1 MGLANWKLN
10 QKITL
15 GITLI
20 VIICISMLYIM
31 ASQSLKGVMQKSEQN
46 YMKSMLAAQTN
57 LIEEYVTRQENML
70 FAYSQT
76 PVIRKS
82 LKNPE
87 DGAAVNEAEAYT
99 KNYFKNLNKWEG
111 IYASVMDTRCIIHNN
126 EQVIGKTFRKG
137 ASLQQLHEAMKTR
150 NGLYDAGIIVSPATQ
165 KLILSMYC
173 PVYDT
178 DGTTMIGYV
187 GGGPFAEDLED
198 LLNKLRN
205 EGDTAGY
212 YMINTQT
219 GKYIFADN
227 HELMATD
234 IQDGMLL
241 QIIDKINAGEISGE
255 LSYSSGDGNMLASFQ
270 AIGKHG
276 WAVVS
281 YDSEANI
288 YAAANRNMAILGGL
302 CLIFILLISLLAYI
316 MVKKSMKPL
325 EYVEKSIIQ
334 LSHLNLKND
343 NHELAPY
350 IGTNSEIGRI
360 ATATD
365 SLSQALTKIVNTL
378 AACSDSLNT
387 SATAMYDT
395 SHTLISCVADN
406 SQSTTEFAQHTE
418 TIDLAVKKVDKELS
432 SIVQTV
438 TQAGTKITQG
448 NEHSSELL
456 NKVTQMQ
463 QLARNTMGHTK
474 EQIDY
479 NSQAIKT
486 AIEKLHTLMRID
498 NMAKQIL
505 DITKQTNLLALNAS
519 IEAASAGAA
528 GRGFA
533 VVANEIGN
541 LAQNSSETA
550 TQIQAICSET
560 LHNIENIQECF
571 NHVISFLHDDVQS
584 QFANFAQAADDY
596 YASIDEMQH
605 IISDIAASS
614 NVFSTSVNS
623 IQQYIRNVSDVPEN
637 KNISS
642 EDILAKAKQTEE
654 TAEAIANIVEKNKE
668 NANAISS
675 IVMQFN

>member
-1 MGLANWKLN
+1 MGLTNWKLN
-10 QKITL
+10 KKITL
-15 GITLI
+15 GITSI

-31 ASQSLKGVMQKSEQN
+31 ASHSLKGVMQESEQN

-70 FAYSQT
+70 LAYSKT
-76 PVIRKS
+76 PVIRNA

-87 DGAAVNEAEAYT
+87 DSATVSEAEAYT
-99 KNYFKNLNKWEG
+99 KNYFQNLNKWEG
-111 IYASVMDTRCIIHNN
+111 IYASIMDTRCIVHNN
-126 EQVIGKTFRKG
+126 EQIIGRIFRKG
-137 ASLQQLHEAMKTR
+137 AALQQLHDAMTTR
-150 NGLYDAGIIVSPATQ
+150 KGLYDAGIIVSPATK

-178 DGTTMIGYV
+178 DGTTMVGYV
-187 GGGPFAEDLED
+187 GGGPFADDLEE

-219 GKYIFADN
+219 SKYIFADN
-227 HELMATD
+227 HDLMATD
-234 IQDGMLL
+234 IQDDMLL
-241 QIIDKINAGEISGE
+241 QVIDKINAGETSGE
-255 LSYSSGDGNMLASFQ
+255 LSYSGEDGNMLASFQ

-288 YAAANRNMAILGGL
+288 YAAANRNMAILGIL
-302 CLIFILLISLLAYI
+302 CLVFILLISLLAYI

-325 EYVEKSIIQ
+325 AYVEESIVQ

-343 NHELAPY
+343 NRKLAPY
-350 IGTNSEIGRI
+350 IGTDSEIGRI

-365 SLSQALTKIVNTL
+365 SLFQALAKIVNTL

-387 SATAMYDT
+387 SATAMSDT
-395 SHTLISCVADN
+395 SHTLISCVTDN

-418 TIDLAVKKVDKELS
+418 TINKAVAKVDGELS
-432 SIVQTV
+432 GIVNTV

-448 NEHSSELL
+448 NEHSNELL
-456 NKVTQMQ
+456 SKVAQMQ
-463 QLARNTMGHTK
+463 ELARNTMSHTK

-479 NSQAIKT
+479 NNKAIEN

-498 NMAKQIL
+498 DMAKQIL

-519 IEAASAGAA
+519 IEAASAGEA
-528 GRGFA
+528 GKGFA
-533 VVANEIGN
+533 VVANEIGD
-541 LAQNSSETA
+541 LAKRSSETA
-550 TQIQAICSET
+550 TQIQAICNET
-560 LHNIENIQECF
+560 LHNIANIQECF

-584 QFANFAQAADDY
+584 QFADFAQAADDY
-596 YASIDEMQH
+596 YTSIDEMQH

-614 NVFSTSVNS
+614 NVFSASVNS
-623 IQQYIRNVSDVPEN
+623 IRQYIRNVSDVPEN

-654 TAEAIANIVEKNKE
+654 TAESIANIVEKNKE
-668 NANAISS
+668 NANSITS
-675 IVMQFN
+675 IVKQFK